1 MASSAR
7 HANQG
12 AALPAPAFV
21 LVTKD
26 VALPERGAGTF
37 HVVHS
42 PPSRAIKSHLLLFHG
57 AGLTV
62 QSFAAMVQALPS
74 TIGVWAFDC
83 RGHGRTT
90 VEPAE
95 DWTLDTLVKDANAL
109 LDHFAWRQP
118 AAPPCF
124 LVGHSMGGCVA
135 IRAAWKDV
143 KGLVVIDA
151 VEGVALSSLDAGAHF
166 VETRPAEFASVDDA
180 VAWSLTYGPLRGA
193 YSAKLSVPD
202 QVVHNGHAFVWRT
215 DLKRTIP
222 FWPEW
227 FTGASN
233 AFIEAPCAKLLILA
247 GVEKLDTPLSAAH
260 MMGKYQ
266 LVVMPSVAAG
276 HFVHEDA
283 PGLTVGAIAHFV
295 NRQLGA
301 PKGGMTAEQVIA
313 LQKQMTQ
320 R

>member
-1 MASSAR
+1 MASPWTRAT
-7 HANQG
+7 Q
-12 AALPAPAFV
+12 AAAMPALATA
-21 LVTKD
+21 LVTED
-26 VALPERGAGTF
+26 VELPDRGAGTF

-42 PPSRAIKSHLLLFHG
+42 SPSRAITSHLLLFHG
-57 AGLTV
+57 AGLTA
-62 QSFAAMVQALPS
+62 QSFAAMVQALPP

-90 VEPAE
+90 VAE
-95 DWTLDTLVKDANAL
+95 DWRLDTLVKDANAL

-118 AAPPCF
+118 TAPPCF

-135 IRAAWKDV
+135 IRAAWKGA

-151 VEGVALSSLDAGAHF
+151 VEGVALSSLEAGAHF
-166 VETRPAEFASVDDA
+166 VETRPSEFASVDDA

-202 QVVHNGHAFVWRT
+202 QLVHNGSAFVWRT

-313 LQKQMTQ
+313 LQKQM